1 MTVSSLRTLS
11 ERVLQEVTLLVGCPA
26 EGITGARRD
35 DDDGWVMHVE
45 VLEMGRVPETADVLA
60 TYEVH
65 TDGQGSV
72 VEYQRRR
79 RYLRGQTDV

>member
-1 MTVSSLRTLS
+1 MTVSSLRSLS
-11 ERVLQEVTLLVGCPA
+11 ERLLQEVTLLVGCPA
-26 EGITGARRD
+26 EGITGARREE
-35 DDDGWVMHVE
+35 DGWLMSVE

-60 TYEVH
+60 TYEVR
-65 TDGQGSV
+65 TDAQGNV

>member
-1 MTVSSLRTLS
+1 MTTSSLRSLS

-26 EGITGARRD
+26 EGITGARRE
-35 DDDGWVMHVE
+35 DDGWLMNVE

-60 TYEVH
+60 TYEVR
-65 TDGQGSV
+65 TDAEGSV